1 VDVDAFV
8 AAHNAEW
15 RRLEQLVN
23 RGTRKLSGEEIDEL
37 VELYQRAATHLSV
50 VRSSSPEPALVG
62 RLSGL
67 VARGRAAVTGA
78 QAPMWRDAARFLTVA
93 FPVTAYR
100 MRWWWLG
107 SAVLSNLVSLVL
119 AIWVVHDPQVQTSL
133 LSPEQIKQLVDH
145 DFANYYTE
153 HAAGAFAFQVWV
165 NNAWVAAQALIFG
178 ILLGIPTILVLWGNQ
193 LNLGVSAGLMFAHG
207 KGAIFFGL
215 ILPHGLLELTA
226 VFIAAGTGLRIGWSW
241 VAPGPYRT
249 RGQALAASAR
259 SGVVIALGLA
269 CVLLVS
275 GIIEAFVT
283 PSTLPTMVRI
293 AIGLIAF
300 VAFLAYI
307 VLLGSRAAAANAT
320 PDLDPDLREAEAP
333 TA

>member
-23 RGTRKLSGEEIDEL
+23 RGTRKLSGAEVDEL

-62 RLSGL
+62 RLSSL
-67 VARGRAAVTGA
+67 VARARAAVTGA
-78 QAPMWRDAARFLTVA
+78 HAPMWRDAARFLTVS
-93 FPVTAYR
+93 FPATAYR

-107 SAVLSNLVSLVL
+107 AAVIGNLVAL
-119 AIWVVHDPQVQTSL
+119 AIAIWIVRDPQVQTSL
-133 LSPEQIKQLVDH
+133 VSPAEVKQLVDH

-165 NNAWVAAQALIFG
+165 NNVWVSAQALIFG
-178 ILLGIPTILVLWGNQ
+178 ILLGIPTLFVLFENQ
-193 LNLGVSAGLMFAHG
+193 LNLGVDAGLMFAHG

-226 VFIAAGTGLRIGWSW
+226 VYLASAAGLRLGWTIID
-241 VAPGPYRT
+241 PGPRR
-249 RGQALAASAR
+249 RGNALAEEGRAAMS
-259 SGVVIALGLA
+259 
-269 CVLLVS
+269 
-275 GIIEAFVT
+275 
-283 PSTLPTMVRI
+283 I
-293 AIGLIAF
+293 AIGLIGVLAVSGAIEGF
-300 VAFLAYI
+300 VTGHVHTTWLRVAIGVIAETAFLTYVI
-307 VLLGSRAAAANAT
+307 VFGRRAVREGDIGDIEVVPDAAPVAA
-320 PDLDPDLREAEAP
+320 
-333 TA
+333 

>member
-23 RGTRKLSGEEIDEL
+23 RGTRKLSGAEVDEL

-67 VARGRAAVTGA
+67 VARARAAVTGA
-78 QAPMWRDAARFLTVA
+78 QAPMWRDAARFLTVS

-119 AIWVVHDPQVQTSL
+119 AIWVARNPQVQTSL
-133 LSPEQIKQLVDH
+133 LSPDQIKQLVDH

-153 HAAGAFAFQVWV
+153 HAAGAFAFQVWI
-165 NNAWVAAQALIFG
+165 NNAWVSAQALIFG
-178 ILLGIPTILVLWGNQ
+178 ILLGIPTILVLFNNQ
-193 LNLGVSAGLMFAHG
+193 LNLGISAGLMFAHG

-226 VFIAAGTGLRIGWSW
+226 VYLAAAAGLRLGWT
-241 VAPGPYRT
+241 VIDPGPRR
-249 RGQALAASAR
+249 RGQALAEEGRAAMS
-259 SGVVIALGLA
+259 V
-269 CVLLVS
+269 
-275 GIIEAFVT
+275 
-283 PSTLPTMVRI
+283 
-293 AIGLIAF
+293 AIGLIGVLAVSGAIEGF
-300 VAFLAYI
+300 VTGHVHVTWLRIVIGVVAETAFLAY
-307 VLLGSRAAAANAT
+307 VVVFGRRAAKEGETGDSELVPDAAPVA
-320 PDLDPDLREAEAP
+320 A
-333 TA
+333 

>member
-1 VDVDAFV
+1 MDVDAFV

-15 RRLEQLVN
+15 RRLEHLVN
-23 RGTRKLSGEEIDEL
+23 RGTRKLSGAEIDEL

-78 QAPMWRDAARFLTVA
+78 QAPMWRDAARFLTVS

-107 SAVLSNLVSLVL
+107 SAVLSTLVSVVL
-119 AIWVVHDPQVQTSL
+119 AVWVARNPQVQTSL
-133 LSPEQIKQLVDH
+133 LSPQEIKQLVDH
-145 DFANYYTE
+145 DFADYYTE
-153 HAAGAFAFQVWV
+153 HAAGAFAFHVWV
-165 NNAWVAAQALIFG
+165 NNVWVSAESLIFG
-178 ILLGIPTILVLWGNQ
+178 ILLGIPTILALFANQ

-226 VFIAAGTGLRIGWSW
+226 VYLAAAAGLRLGWTIID
-241 VAPGPYRT
+241 PGPRR
-249 RGQALAASAR
+249 RGQALAEEGRAAMSIAVGLI
-259 SGVVIALGLA
+259 GVLA
-269 CVLLVS
+269 VS
-275 GIIEAFVT
+275 GAIEGFITGHVPVT
-283 PSTLPTMVRI
+283 WLRI
-293 AIGLIAF
+293 AIGVLAEA
-300 VAFLAYI
+300 AFLTYVI
-307 VLLGSRAAAANAT
+307 VFGRRAAQEGETGDAELVPDSAPVAA
-320 PDLDPDLREAEAP
+320 
-333 TA
+333 